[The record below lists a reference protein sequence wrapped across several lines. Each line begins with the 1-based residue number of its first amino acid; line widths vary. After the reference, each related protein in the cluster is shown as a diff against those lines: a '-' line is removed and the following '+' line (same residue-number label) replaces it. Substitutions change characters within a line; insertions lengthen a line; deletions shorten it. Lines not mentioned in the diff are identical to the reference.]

1 MKEFRNMTYSQAL
14 RKYPTNYKLRAMGRR
29 SYDKQFGQ
37 TDQKGNKTVTKL
49 KNNKFPMAPKGRVF
63 LIANNPKGGTADD
76 FRSKEGRRIE
86 KDNKRSTSDKE
97 RRIEKDNKP
106 SIKKKVNK
114 PDAKAKPNIQTKEF
128 DKLSFN
134 EKIDA
139 LNRSKSEKDNERAKK
154 MQEQMKKIKARLKA
168 RRDLKNKKKATVS
181 GAKGRKERRN

>member
-86 KDNKRSTSDKE
+86 KDNKPSTSDKE

-106 SIKKKVNK
+106 SVKKKSDK
-114 PDAKAKPNIQTKEF
+114 PEVKAKPDIPKKDF

-134 EKIDA
+134 EKIEV

-154 MQEQMKKIKARLKA
+154 LREQMKKIKARLKA
-168 RRDLKNKKKATVS
+168 RRDLRNKKKDQTS
-181 GAKGRKERRN
+181 GAKSRKENRN